1 MCIRDRSFI
10 ALNGLAR
17 DADFFLT
24 LDDEEVTSHLGKM
37 SRSNLAT
44 TASGGAG
51 IAAAMNN
58 QVAKLLKMNCNSKT
72 LCFLSEVAE

>member
-1 MCIRDRSFI
+1 
-10 ALNGLAR
+10 
-17 DADFFLT
+17 
-24 LDDEEVTSHLGKM
+24 M
-37 SRSNLAT
+37 SCSNLAT

-58 QVAKLLKMNCNSKT
+58 QVAKLLKMNCDSKT